1 MTGAAILLALAVL
14 VAPARSVCRRGSVR
28 EPSAPATASPSCDA
42 HAVAGTLD
50 LLAACVRGGATVPAA
65 AHAVAEF
72 APEPLAFALTR
83 AGALLALGAEPE
95 SAWAPLAEH
104 PATETVARALRR
116 SARSGTSVADALAG
130 SAAEQRRR
138 AEDEAVARA
147 DRAGVLVTG
156 PLGLCFL
163 PAFVCLG
170 IVPVVVGL
178 AGSVLQGGGIP

>member
-1 MTGAAILLALAVL
+1 MTWAATLLALVVL
-14 VAPARSVCRRGSVR
+14 IAPARPAHRRGSVR
-28 EPSAPATASPSCDA
+28 ESSAPIAAPAICDA
-42 HAVAGTLD
+42 HAIAGALD

-65 AHAVAEF
+65 ARAVAES
-72 APEPLAFALTR
+72 APEPLASALTR
-83 AGALLALGAEPE
+83 AGALLALGADPD

-116 SARSGTSVADALAG
+116 SARSGTSVADAL
-130 SAAEQRRR
+130 SDTAAEQRRR

-147 DRAGVLVTG
+147 ERAGVLVTG